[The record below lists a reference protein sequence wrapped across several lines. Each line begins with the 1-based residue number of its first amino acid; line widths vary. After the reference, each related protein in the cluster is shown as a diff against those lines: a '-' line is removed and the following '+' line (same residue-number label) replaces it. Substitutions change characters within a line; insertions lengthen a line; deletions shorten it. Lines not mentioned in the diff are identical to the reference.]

1 MVFKVKNETNKHG
14 WHSLKQ
20 KITVIHEMK
29 TLMRTRNL
37 IEGGS
42 MAEWSGCQTCEP
54 GVTGVS
60 SALATT

>member
-1 MVFKVKNETNKHG
+1 MVLKVKNETNKHG

-20 KITVIHEMK
+20 KMTVIHEMK

-42 MAEWSGCQTCEP
+42 MAEWLGCQTCKSL
-54 GVTGVS
+54 VTALS